1 MLAWLGCPRQTTAA
15 TAAAAAIPTSA
26 VPCGSI
32 VIIIIIRRTASRTIY
47 PDVFAPE
54 LPSPPSPLAVRVS
67 VVFMLVLRT
76 LPIH

>member
-15 TAAAAAIPTSA
+15 AAAAAAAIPTSA

-32 VIIIIIRRTASRTIY
+32 VIVIVMRTASRTIY